1 MLGNEGGRE
10 DGRLREKE
18 RLLCGQPVCEE
29 VGRAPVASQ

>member
-10 DGRLREKE
+10 DGKQREKE

-29 VGRAPVASQ
+29 VG